1 MRTPSPTFCDE
12 LKTYQRHRLSLLTPG
27 NDRHSKLTH
36 KVVNRWKKHP
46 DRETIWTAVRPL
58 LRVELT
64 PSGFIDE
71 VVLSRIDAEELT
83 IIVSEAAKLE
93 KKTVTRTIRQSREKK
108 YFQAVAELTLL
119 GKFKEQRARV
129 LGREKTGPR
138 VWFMKRWSALL
149 LQWCGKP
156 LDDVVRVIT
165 EIAFGEPISTDAV
178 KHARSGARRDR
189 RTRPPK

>member
-93 KKTVTRTIRQSREKK
+93 KKTVTRTIRQYGRKNIFKPSPSLRYWASLKSNALAYSAGRK
-108 YFQAVAELTLL
+108 QA
-119 GKFKEQRARV
+119 R
-129 LGREKTGPR
+129 
-138 VWFMKRWSALL
+138 
-149 LQWCGKP
+149 
-156 LDDVVRVIT
+156 
-165 EIAFGEPISTDAV
+165 AFGS
-178 KHARSGARRDR
+178 
-189 RTRPPK
+189 